1 MNLLETIQ
9 ALQKALAE
17 LRAGEARL
25 SGVPDWMLELHSEH
39 QERGQEIAAL
49 EAEAAQALA
58 ERRAAEGSMAEA
70 LEKLKHYQQQ
80 VGQVRN
86 QREYGALLQEIDTA
100 KTQIRGLED
109 QALQGLEKA
118 EAAQKRLQ
126 EQRAAFA
133 DLDSRYAS
141 ENARWESEKP
151 AIAAALVEVRARV
164 EALSRDV
171 PKPVLTRFQR
181 LLDRYRGEA
190 MAAVRP
196 LERGIKGPQMWTCG
210 FCNYRVRPQVVVQIR
225 NEGALVECDSCKR
238 LLYYEG

>member
-1 MNLLETIQ
+1 MSLLETIQ
-9 ALQKALAE
+9 ALQGALAE

-39 QERGQEIAAL
+39 QARGQEIAAL
-49 EAEAAQALA
+49 EAEAEQALA
-58 ERRAAEGSMAEA
+58 ERRAAESSIAEA
-70 LEKLKHYQQQ
+70 QEKLKHYQQQ

-86 QREYGALLQEIDTA
+86 QREYGALLQEIDAA

-118 EAAQKRLQ
+118 EAAQKRLA

-151 AIAAALVEVRARV
+151 AIAATLIEVRARV
-164 EALSRDV
+164 EALSLAI

-181 LLDRYRGEA
+181 LLDRHRGEA